1 MTTIHYIEMLRTGA
15 PISKSIV
22 EKIPQRDASDIII
35 PNDVFAY
42 RFFDR
47 TENTINGKIMRS
59 RRKNVSPMTYFGN
72 VYSLKEIK
80 EQFPDLKNLIR
91 NMLTNNYKKAIKTD
105 LGNWQPYRDGDVVT
119 TRR

>member
-1 MTTIHYIEMLRTGA
+1 MTTIYYIEMLRTGA
-15 PISKSIV
+15 LVSESIV
-22 EKIPQRDASDIII
+22 EKILQRDISGIII
-35 PNDVFAY
+35 PDDVFAY

-47 TENTINGKIMRS
+47 TEETINGKIMRS
-59 RRKNVSPMTYFGN
+59 RKKNISPMTYFGD

-91 NMLTNNYKKAIKTD
+91 NMLVNNYEKVVKTD